1 MEFND
6 NYPSYELMA
15 HHSEEDGKKLRR
27 RLWNVFWLLLGIT
40 IAEIIIGMYAKN
52 WGLQLEG
59 GKSTLSLKFIFLTL
73 TLVKAAYIV
82 LTFMHLG
89 DEKKIFK
96 YVILVP
102 YITFIIYLVFIALTE
117 GDYSFDMRAWF

>member
-6 NYPSYELMA
+6 NYPQYEMMA
-15 HHSEEDGKKLRR
+15 HHSDEAGKKLRR
-27 RLWNVFWLLLGIT
+27 RLWNVFWLLLAIT
-40 IAEIIIGMYAKN
+40 IAELVIGIYAKS

-59 GKSTLSLKFIFLTL
+59 GKSTISLKFIFLTL

-89 DEKKIFK
+89 DERKVFK

-102 YITFIIYLVFIALTE
+102 YIIFILYLVFIALME
-117 GDYSFDMRAWF
+117 GNYTFDMRSFF